1 MEQPLS
7 IGYARVSTIDQNL
20 QAQVDALLAAGCQ
33 RDRIY
38 TDRVTG
44 IQADRPGLHTAL
56 EVVRPGDTLVVWK
69 LDRLA
74 RSIKHLIEVV
84 EQLEARQVA
93 FKSLTEGIDTS
104 SAQGRLM
111 LHLFGAFA
119 EFERSLIRE
128 RTLAGLE
135 AARQRGRK
143 GGRKVQAP
151 LKQMKAMARLV
162 DSGETTVAEVC
173 RELGIG
179 RTTWYR
185 HIASFAKDTLSTQP
199 QANDGLRQFEGG
211 Y

>member
-1 MEQPLS
+1 MEHPLS

-20 QAQVDALLAAGCQ
+20 QAQVDALLAAGCR

-44 IQADRPGLHTAL
+44 IRADRPGLHTAL

-143 GGRKVQAP
+143 GGRKIQAP

-185 HIASFAKDTLSTQP
+185 HIES
-199 QANDGLRQFEGG
+199 
-211 Y
+211 

>member
-1 MEQPLS
+1 MEQSLS
-7 IGYARVSTIDQNL
+7 IGYARVSTVDQNL
-20 QAQVDALLAAGCQ
+20 DAQQSALHEAGCH
-33 RDRIY
+33 RNRVY
-38 TDRVTG
+38 TDKVTG
-44 IQADRPGLHTAL
+44 IRADRPGLKLAL

-74 RSIKHLIEVV
+74 RSIKDLIQIV
-84 EQLEARQVA
+84 EDLEKRGVA
-93 FKSLTEGIDTS
+93 FRSLTEGIDTS

-135 AARQRGRK
+135 AARARGKK
-143 GGRKVQAP
+143 GGRKVEAP
-151 LKQMKAMARLV
+151 LRKMQAMAKLV
-162 DSGETTVAEVC
+162 ESNEISVAEAC

-185 HIASFAKDTLSTQP
+185 HVS
-199 QANDGLRQFEGG
+199 RR
-211 Y
+211 